1 MMKQQRGFSLIELVI
16 VVIILGILAVT
27 ALPKFLNITD
37 EAEAANIEGIAGGFA
52 TGVSLVRAQW
62 EAEGRPT
69 ENNVNS
75 IWYDG
80 ARLYLT
86 EEISET
92 VSPGYPLAANTG
104 FAYNTI
110 TATECVEV
118 WQGLLQNPPSLTATI
133 ADLNDPA
140 NQNAFRYFVEVSGAG
155 VNHSCDYYLVTTL
168 DKNAAGNYVNPT
180 IAVGNNF
187 QYFPATGRVT
197 ININN

>member
-1 MMKQQRGFSLIELVI
+1 MKQRGFSLIELVI

-27 ALPKFLNITD
+27 ALPKFLNVTD

-69 ENNVNS
+69 ENGENS

-80 ARLYLT
+80 TRLYLT
-86 EEISET
+86 EEVSEQ
-92 VSPGYPLAANTG
+92 VSPGYPLAAVTG
-104 FAYNTI
+104 AAYNTI
-110 TATECVEV
+110 TATQCLQV
-118 WQGLLQNPPSLTATI
+118 WQGMLQNPPTITATV

-140 NQNAFRYFVEVSGAG
+140 NQNAFRYLAAVTGAG
-155 VNHSCDYYLVTTL
+155 VTRSCDYYLVTTL
-168 DKNAAGNYVNPT
+168 DKNAAGDYIAPT
-180 IAVGNNF
+180 TVVGNNF

>member
-1 MMKQQRGFSLIELVI
+1 MKQQRGFSLIELVI

-27 ALPKFLNITD
+27 ALPKFLNVTD

-80 ARLYLT
+80 TRVYLT
-86 EEISET
+86 EEVFEA
-92 VSPGYPLAANTG
+92 VSPGYPLATSPQADV
-104 FAYNTI
+104 AS
-110 TATECVEV
+110 ADCLQV
-118 WQGLLQNPPSLTATI
+118 WDGILQNPPTITDSLT
-133 ADLNDPA
+133 DLNNTD
-140 NQNAFRYFVEVSGAG
+140 NKNAFRYFSTKNTNA
-155 VNHSCDYYLVTTL
+155 NDTFCSYFLVTTL
-168 DKNAAGNYVNPT
+168 DKDGNGLFVSPGDNT
-180 IAVGNNF
+180 VGNNF

>member
-62 EAEGRPT
+62 EAEGRPN
-69 ENNVNS
+69 ENGVNR

-80 ARLYLT
+80 TQLYLT
-86 EEISET
+86 SEVFET
-92 VSPGYPLAANTG
+92 VSPGYPLSKTSVSVPSAVV
-104 FAYNTI
+104 
-110 TATECVEV
+110 CLDV
-118 WQGLLQNPPSLTATI
+118 WDGILQNPPTI
-133 ADLNDPA
+133 TNDPDDLNDV
-140 NQNAFRYFVEVSGAG
+140 NQKNAFRYLAVTDVDGNDTLCNF
-155 VNHSCDYYLVTTL
+155 YLVTTL
-168 DKNAAGNYVNPT
+168 NKDGNNEYVPPADET
-180 IAVGNNF
+180 VGNNF
-187 QYFPATGRVT
+187 QYEPATGRVT